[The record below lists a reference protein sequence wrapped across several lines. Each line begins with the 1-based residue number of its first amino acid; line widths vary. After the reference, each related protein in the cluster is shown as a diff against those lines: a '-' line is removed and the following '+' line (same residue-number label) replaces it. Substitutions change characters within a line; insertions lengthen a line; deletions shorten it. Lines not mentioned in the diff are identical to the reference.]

1 MNPLNTNGNTLAL
14 NKLSYNSASQVF
26 VELKFE
32 TPTTETR
39 MKQANFDAQPM
50 QTTHRILF
58 KVTMDIRHYILPPNA
73 TLFRDSFVQQQ
84 NCHLCFRETQTLK
97 YFF

>member
-32 TPTTETR
+32 TPTAERR
-39 MKQANFDAQPM
+39 MKQANFDAQPI

-58 KVTMDIRHYILPPNA
+58 KVTMNIRHYILAPQRHPFQGLIRS
-73 TLFRDSFVQQQ
+73 TTELSPLFS
-84 NCHLCFRETQTLK
+84 
-97 YFF
+97 